1 MAHFGDQEVLP
12 VTAASAIGAYLP
24 VRGLEGAS
32 SVDERVIAAASL
44 NEFAVG
50 LTIATV
56 ATAGDPAQV
65 AFGGRAKAI
74 AGASLGAFAPVAVG
88 STNGILVPVA
98 RGAVA
103 SAVKNQVGIALQSA
117 VAGDV
122 FTVLVKPA
130 QVV

>member
-1 MAHFGDQEVLP
+1 MAHYGDQEQYTVK
-12 VTAASAIGAYLP
+12 AASALGAYLP
-24 VRGLEGAS
+24 VRGLDGAS
-32 SVDERVIAAASL
+32 SIDETVISAASF
-44 NEFAVG
+44 NEFAIG

-65 AFGGRAKAI
+65 AFGGKAKGI
-74 AGASLGAFAPVAVG
+74 AGASLGAFSPVAVG
-88 STNGILVPVA
+88 STNGVLIPIA

-103 SAVKNQVGIALQSA
+103 SQVKNQVGISVQSA

-122 FTVLVKPA
+122 FTLLILPA